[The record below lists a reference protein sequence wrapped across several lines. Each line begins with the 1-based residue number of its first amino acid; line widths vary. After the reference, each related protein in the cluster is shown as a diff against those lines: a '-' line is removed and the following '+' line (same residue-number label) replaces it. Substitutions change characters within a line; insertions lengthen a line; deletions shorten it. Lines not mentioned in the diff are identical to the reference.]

1 MTETKNYILVLDI
14 PKDHFD
20 CVSSFCDSSKTSIM
34 FVRTIAELI
43 SILNQSDISVVMIV
57 FKDQDDAHYAGEV
70 LDKFNEY
77 TYIPRLIVSSQ
88 HSNNSD
94 LFLLTLPIQIDRFKD
109 FFESAIKEFN
119 YYKNLSITIADKH
132 SVVAKQSGKFRIQ
145 SIREARDL
153 ARALSHLCKDANR
166 VAMGLTEIFVNSI
179 EHGNLGLSFD
189 DKTDLQAQDS
199 LLLEIDYLLSLDENK
214 NKFVDVSF
222 EKFSDYVKFHVID
235 MGVGFD
241 WKPFMQLD
249 DSRIQASHGRGIAMA
264 NMLSFSEVNYIYP
277 GNQVELIVRLD

>member
-1 MTETKNYILVLDI
+1 MSHNKNYILALDLDS
-14 PKDHFD
+14 DHFD
-20 CVSSFCDSSKTSIM
+20 CLSSFYDEQNISLKC
-34 FVRTIAELI
+34 VRTIAELI
-43 SILNQSDISVVMIV
+43 SILNQAELSVVMII
-57 FKDQDDAHYAGEV
+57 FKDEDDAQYAGEV

-77 TYIPRLIVSSQ
+77 TYISRLIVSAEQ
-88 HSNNSD
+88 SNNSD
-94 LFLLTLPIQIDRFKD
+94 LFTLSLPIEVERFRD
-109 FFESAIKEFN
+109 FYQSAVKEFN
-119 YYKNLSITIADKH
+119 YYKNLSATISEKN
-132 SVVAKQSGKFRIQ
+132 SIVAKQSGKFRIQ

-189 DKTDLQAQDS
+189 DKTDLQAQDA
-199 LLLEIDYLLSLDENK
+199 LLLEIDHLLTLEENK

-222 EKFSDYVKFHVID
+222 EKFSDHVKFHVID

-241 WKPFMQLD
+241 WKPYMQLD

-264 NMLSFSEVNYIYP
+264 NMLSFSEINYIYP